1 MPSARTRAYTAAAL
15 VVLSTA
21 LALTGPSSRDAVAAP
36 GAEDPPLPVVAT
48 IGVVSF
54 NAFHDLSV
62 DAAWHDARD
71 LTGRAGVDV
80 IGWQEMELFDDVL
93 ARLHERGF
101 ESQNFPGRAGED
113 AVSWRSDVFELVEA
127 ERILMHE
134 GVDETPY
141 PIPPRYVVRVVL
153 RHRASGRLLTVLN
166 THANHKTENLDRPGH
181 PLRTLNMRYA
191 RGHFAR
197 LRELFL
203 ADEGSDW
210 TVGTAD
216 LNVDQ
221 GPDRRVRYWGFPF
234 AQLRGVAVS
243 SWTALGA
250 RGMRDT
256 FSSAGQHRKIDYVLL
271 ARRDVRHDASF
282 VSHRVLTGMRS
293 DHRPV
298 LARIELR
305 AEVTAAAAP

>member
-71 LTGRAGVDV
+71 LTARAGVDV

-113 AVSWRSDVFELVEA
+113 AVSWLDADTMSIAALV
-127 ERILMHE
+127 
-134 GVDETPY
+134 
-141 PIPPRYVVRVVL
+141 
-153 RHRASGRLLTVLN
+153 
-166 THANHKTENLDRPGH
+166 
-181 PLRTLNMRYA
+181 
-191 RGHFAR
+191 
-197 LRELFL
+197 
-203 ADEGSDW
+203 
-210 TVGTAD
+210 
-216 LNVDQ
+216 
-221 GPDRRVRYWGFPF
+221 DRRVTP
-234 AQLRGVAVS
+234 
-243 SWTALGA
+243 LGPDVFME
-250 RGMRDT
+250 GYVH
-256 FSSAGQHRKIDYVLL
+256 GID
-271 ARRDVRHDASF
+271 
-282 VSHRVLTGMRS
+282 
-293 DHRPV
+293 
-298 LARIELR
+298 
-305 AEVTAAAAP
+305 